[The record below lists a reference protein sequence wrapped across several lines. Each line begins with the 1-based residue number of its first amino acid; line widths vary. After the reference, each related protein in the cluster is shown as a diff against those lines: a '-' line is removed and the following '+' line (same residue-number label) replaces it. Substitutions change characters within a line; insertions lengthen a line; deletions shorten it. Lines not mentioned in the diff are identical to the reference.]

1 MCSVNLQGRSLL
13 SLSLSYLDDS
23 IEVTRTLINLGAR
36 VWPLEPLCGPG
47 PGASVPEITRDT
59 ESSAFTW
66 LLRAVVSQR
75 GLENTEA
82 SLECVAHV
90 MAAQPE
96 RMKSH
101 VIRVMLR
108 SVTRTV
114 LLVKHYICLIATKR
128 APPK

>member
-1 MCSVNLQGRSLL
+1 MNLQGRSLL
-13 SLSLSYLDDS
+13 SLSLSHLDDS
-23 IEVTRTLINLGAR
+23 IEVTRTLINLGAQ
-36 VWPLEPLCGPG
+36 VWPLEPLTGPG
-47 PGASVPEITRDT
+47 TGASVSEITRDT

-90 MAAQPE
+90 MASQPE

-108 SVTRTV
+108 SVTSA
-114 LLVKHYICLIATKR
+114 LYYHKLSL
-128 APPK
+128 

>member
-1 MCSVNLQGRSLL
+1 MYKRS
-13 SLSLSYLDDS
+13 
-23 IEVTRTLINLGAR
+23 
-36 VWPLEPLCGPG
+36 GPG
-47 PGASVPEITRDT
+47 PGASVMEITRDT

-82 SLECVAHV
+82 SLECLAHV

-96 RMKSH
+96 RMKAH

-108 SVTRTV
+108 SVTAARQSQSLRTEFI
-114 LLVKHYICLIATKR
+114 LSQGQTMYIET
-128 APPK
+128 

>member
-1 MCSVNLQGRSLL
+1 ML
-13 SLSLSYLDDS
+13 SLSLSYLDNS
-23 IEVTRTLINLGAR
+23 LEVTRTLINLGAR
-36 VWPLEPLCGPG
+36 VWPLEPLTGPG
-47 PGASVPEITRDT
+47 PGAAGSASIRGT
-59 ESSAFTW
+59 ESAACAW

-108 SVTRTV
+108 SVVDTSS
-114 LLVKHYICLIATKR
+114 KN
-128 APPK
+128 

>member
-1 MCSVNLQGRSLL
+1 MTRRLCSVNLQGRSLL
-13 SLSLSYLDDS
+13 SLSLSHLDDS
-23 IEVTRTLINLGAR
+23 IEVTRTLINLGAQ
-36 VWPLEPLCGPG
+36 VWPLEPLTGPG
-47 PGASVPEITRDT
+47 PGASVSEITRDT

-96 RMKSH
+96 RMKAH

-108 SVTRTV
+108 SELCIIVNYCV
-114 LLVKHYICLIATKR
+114 CHASS
-128 APPK
+128 PN